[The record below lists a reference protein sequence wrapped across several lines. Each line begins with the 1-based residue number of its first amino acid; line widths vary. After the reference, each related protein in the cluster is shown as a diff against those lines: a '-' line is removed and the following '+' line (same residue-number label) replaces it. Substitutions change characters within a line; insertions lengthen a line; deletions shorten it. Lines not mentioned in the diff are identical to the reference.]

1 MTEWP
6 STKSTL
12 SNDEKRARRAAFVAE
27 YVPPLVKKGLNRH
40 QIAKKLC
47 VEYDLLIDYMKRL
60 HISCPRASAGGGKG
74 QMGVRPFAG
83 YGSNAQ
89 KLKHR
94 INYLKSVGFHY

>member
-12 SNDEKRARRAAFVAE
+12 SNDEKRARRTAFVAE

-40 QIAKKLC
+40 QIAETLC

-60 HISCPRASAGGGKG
+60 HISCPRACASGGKG
-74 QMGVRPFAG
+74 QRGVRPFAV

-89 KLKHR
+89 KIKHR